1 MFSSLHP
8 STPGHGQARPRHPRM
23 TVAPRNPTA
32 DGLPKS
38 EYSFSEFPKNEY
50 SLLSKSEYPLKS
62 EYPDFS
68 KNEYPEKVNIRI
80 LEK

>member
-1 MFSSLHP
+1 
-8 STPGHGQARPRHPRM
+8 M

-32 DGLPKS
+32 DGLPKR
-38 EYSFSEFPKNEY
+38 EYSFSEFPRNEY

-68 KNEYPEKVNIRI
+68 KNEYPEKMNIRIFAKVNIREKVNIRI